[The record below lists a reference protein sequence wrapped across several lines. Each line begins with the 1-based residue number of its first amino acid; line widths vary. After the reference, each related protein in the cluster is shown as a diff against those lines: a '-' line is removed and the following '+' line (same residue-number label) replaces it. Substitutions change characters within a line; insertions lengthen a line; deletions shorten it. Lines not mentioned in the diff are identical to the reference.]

1 MHIFID
7 KYVAPLYTVICYK
20 EEFAMKNRR
29 LWKRVLSAVFSAT
42 MLCACVPLGAVADQ
56 ANPSPN
62 VIPAIREW
70 EGGTGRFLLGD
81 GMRVVLGGNTS
92 LSDKKKEIISEYF
105 AHLFDK
111 DVSVVTGDAKD
122 GDILLI
128 AEADETLGKD
138 GYTLDVTETRVTVK
152 APEELGLLYGVTTVL
167 QSCVAD
173 GYMPVGK
180 ARDYSAYE
188 VRGGMLDVAR
198 AWIPMDYLTEI
209 TKYAAWFKINRFH
222 VHVSDNNAFR
232 LESDIKGLASAE
244 GYYTKEEY
252 RNYQLEMLEYGVD
265 VITEIDTPAHS
276 ACIGKV
282 VPQYMMDNVHIDIEN
297 PEAIQFVKDLY
308 AEYLTGDNPVIV
320 SKHFHIGTDEY
331 TAGHEEQMR
340 AYTDEMLKYVRSLG
354 YTPMFWGSFSE
365 KGQGGFYG
373 NTPVTSDAEAY
384 FWAYGISDHKMLLDM
399 GYPIINIY
407 GPILYVVPGG
417 NYGFADY
424 YNLESLYV
432 SWFVNQ
438 MGYGANNIIDADH
451 PQLLGGSF
459 ALWNDLS
466 PSGMGFSYFDIFD
479 RIRGQ
484 VCLMAEK
491 TWCGEQTRT
500 LTADWFVSRYDALS
514 AFGGNVDPGRHMTSD
529 IAGEI
534 PADAESFGWPY
545 TASMNVTVGAKGT
558 VTDILSGKEGSFYID
573 ESGQASL
580 ARESY
585 VFTFDRKFTEGENV
599 QIELIADNKE
609 TLMVVDGKYFY
620 PAINHKN
627 STTHSTTFVLP
638 LEKVG
643 ETVSD
648 LTVQK
653 GAKDYSHL
661 LIGKSL
667 AHGKTVTVSG
677 LEVDTGQFL
686 PEFAVDG
693 NPDSRVSFARD
704 KDEQWMVVD
713 LGEVTK
719 VNRVEITFHE
729 HISDYSVLVSR
740 DGKDFVEVARI
751 QQGEDRAKQTDKV
764 TFETVEAQYIRYEQH
779 KRFYIPDWNAYYSGG
794 ITEFGVFYDD
804 DSYKAILKE
813 ANDLLGRDCTQSFR
827 NALQALSNYVR
838 KDRMY
843 TTHLNALIETM
854 QNEIDAHKQMLENS
868 EPSEESTPPRDESVP
883 PVQTE
888 PQKGIS
894 PFVWAGIA
902 AAACALIVV
911 TALIIKKKKK

>member
-1 MHIFID
+1 
-7 KYVAPLYTVICYK
+7 
-20 EEFAMKNRR
+20 MKNRS
-29 LWKRVLSAVFSAT
+29 LLLRVLSAVCSAT
-42 MLCACVPLGAVADQ
+42 MLCACIPFGVSAEK

-70 EGGTGRFLLGD
+70 EGGTGSFVLQD
-81 GMRVVLGGNTS
+81 GMRVVLGENTS
-92 LSDKKKEIISEYF
+92 LSDKKKEIITGYF
-105 AHLFDK
+105 AHLFDMNVEI
-111 DVSVVTGDAKD
+111 VSGDAKD
-122 GDILLI
+122 GDILLVTQ
-128 AEADETLGKD
+128 ADETLGKD
-138 GYTLDVTETRVTVK
+138 GYTLDVTEERVTVSS
-152 APEELGLLYGVTTVL
+152 PEELGLLYGVTTVL
-167 QSCVAD
+167 QSCESD
-173 GYMPVGK
+173 GCMPVGK

-232 LESDIKGLASAE
+232 LESDIKGLASE
-244 GYYTKEEY
+244 DGYYTKGEY
-252 RNYQLEMLEYGVD
+252 RAYQLEMKEYGVD

-308 AEYLTGDNPVIV
+308 AEYLTGDDPVIV
-320 SKHFHIGTDEY
+320 SDHFHIGTDEY

-373 NTPVTSDAEAY
+373 TTPVTSDAEAY

-438 MGYGANNIIDADH
+438 MGYGANNIIEADH

-500 LTADWFVSRYDALS
+500 LSADWFVSRYDKLS
-514 AFGGNVDPGRHMTSD
+514 AFGGDVDPGRHMTPEID
-529 IAGEI
+529 GNI
-534 PADAESFGWPY
+534 PADAKSFGWPY
-545 TASMNVTVGAKGT
+545 TASMDITVGKKGT
-558 VTDILSGKEGSFYID
+558 TTVLLEGNEGKFYID
-573 ESGQASL
+573 ALGKPSI
-580 ARESY
+580 ARENY
-585 VFTFDRKFTEGENV
+585 VFTFDCKLGEGETAA
-599 QIELIADNKE
+599 IELIADNKE
-609 TLMVVDGKYFY
+609 TILVVDGTYFY
-620 PAINHKN
+620 PAINSKN
-627 STTHSTTFVLP
+627 SVTHSTTFVLP
-638 LEKVG
+638 LETVG
-643 ETVSD
+643 DGVKN
-648 LTVQK
+648 LTVK
-653 GAKDYSHL
+653 SGAKDISHL
-661 LIGKSL
+661 EVGKNL
-667 AHGKTVTVSG
+667 AVNKAVSVSG

-686 PEFAVDG
+686 PEFAVDESL
-693 NPDSRVSFARD
+693 DTRVSFARD
-704 KDEQWMVVD
+704 QDEQWMVID
-713 LGEVTK
+713 LGEVMN
-719 VNRVEITFHE
+719 VNRAEISFHE
-729 HISDYSVLVSR
+729 HISDYSVLVSE
-740 DGKDFVEVARI
+740 DGKNYTEVARV
-751 QQGEDRAKQTDKV
+751 QKGEDRAKQTDTV
-764 TFETVEAQYIRYEQH
+764 TFETAKARYIRYEQH
-779 KRFYIPDWNAYYSGG
+779 KRFYIADWNAYYSGG

-804 DSYKAILKE
+804 DSYKALLRE
-813 ANDLLGRDCTQSFR
+813 ADELMNRDCPQSYR
-827 NALQALSNYVR
+827 DAYRALSNYVDNER
-838 KDRMY
+838 QFMPHM
-843 TTHLNALIETM
+843 TALIDTM
-854 QNEIDAHKQMLENS
+854 REEMESYRQLLENGS
-868 EPSEESTPPRDESVP
+868 ASAPNEDTSTQTSIGGSDKNEEPKEGV
-883 PVQTE
+883 
-888 PQKGIS
+888 S
-894 PFVWAGIA
+894 PLVWAGIA
-902 AAACALIVV
+902 AAACALIGAAIWIV
-911 TALIIKKKKK
+911 KKKKR

>member
-1 MHIFID
+1 
-7 KYVAPLYTVICYK
+7 
-20 EEFAMKNRR
+20 MKNRS
-29 LWKRVLSAVFSAT
+29 LLLKVLSAVCSAT
-42 MLCACVPLGAVADQ
+42 MLCACIPFGASAEK

-70 EGGTGRFLLGD
+70 EGGTGSFVLQN
-81 GMRVVLGGNTS
+81 GMRVVLSENTS
-92 LSDKKKEIISEYF
+92 LSDKKKEIITGYF
-105 AHLFDK
+105 AHLFDM
-111 DVSVVTGDAKD
+111 DVEVVSGDAKD
-122 GDILLI
+122 GDILLV
-128 AEADETLGKD
+128 AQADDTLGKD
-138 GYTLDVTETRVTVK
+138 GYTLDVTEKRITVT
-152 APEELGLLYGVTTVL
+152 APSEIGLLYGVTTIL

-173 GYMPVGK
+173 GFMPVGK

-209 TKYAAWFKINRFH
+209 TQYAAWFKINRFH

-232 LESDIKGLASAE
+232 LESDIEGLASAD

-252 RNYQLEMLEYGVD
+252 RAYQLEMKEYGVD

-297 PEAIQFVKDLY
+297 PDAIQFVKDLY
-308 AEYLTGDNPVIV
+308 AEYLTGDNPVIL
-320 SKHFHIGTDEY
+320 SDHFHIGTDEY

-373 NTPVTSDAEAY
+373 TTPVTSDAEAY

-466 PSGMGFSYFDIFD
+466 PSGVGFSYFDIFD

-491 TWCGEQTRT
+491 TWCGEQTRK

-514 AFGGNVDPGRHMTSD
+514 AFGGDTDPGRHMPED
-529 IAGEI
+529 IDGEI
-534 PADAESFGWPY
+534 PADTDSFGWPY

-558 VTDILSGKEGSFYID
+558 VTTILEGKDGKFYID
-573 ESGQASL
+573 SNGMASL
-580 ARESY
+580 ARENY
-585 VFTFDRKFTEGENV
+585 VFTFDHKFTEGEERK
-599 QIELIADNKE
+599 IELIADNKE
-609 TLMVVDGKYFY
+609 TVMVIDDTYFY

-638 LEKVG
+638 LETVG
-643 ETVSD
+643 ETVTN
-648 LTVQK
+648 LKVRH
-653 GAKDYSHL
+653 GAKEIGHL

-667 AHGKTVTVSG
+667 AEGKTVTVSG

-686 PEFAVDG
+686 PEFAVDN

-704 KDEQWMVVD
+704 KDEQWMLID
-713 LGEVTK
+713 LGEIQK
-719 VNRVEITFHE
+719 VNRVEITFYE

-740 DGKDFVEVARI
+740 DGEEFIEVARI
-751 QQGEDRAKQTDKV
+751 QQGEDKAKQTDKV
-764 TFETVEAQYIRYEQH
+764 TFETVEARYIRYEQH

-804 DSYKAILKE
+804 ESYKDILRE
-813 ANDLLGRDCTQSFR
+813 ANDLLDRDCPQSYR

-843 TTHLNALIETM
+843 TTHLAVLIETM
-854 QNEIDAHKQMLENS
+854 QSEIDAYKQSLENQDS
-868 EPSEESTPPRDESVP
+868 SDVSTETSTESVP
-883 PVQTE
+883 TVQE
-888 PQKGIS
+888 NPQKGIS
-894 PFVWAGIA
+894 PLVWAGIA
-902 AAACALIVV
+902 VGACALIGG
-911 TALIIKKKKK
+911 ALWIIKKKKK